1 MERELNKLNLYSENV
16 TAHNYDEIGLI
27 EKAITIEE
35 SKYITLR
42 DWSSDDLTHKICNI
56 FIRDLKHI
64 FQKLINL
71 NDLVEAKVQGRPIDD
86 FVTEANHISSDIVET
101 LVDISVYCD
110 GVGSAVNNNIFIGD
124 LMTDTKNIVEWAI
137 RAFNVM

>member
-1 MERELNKLNLYSENV
+1 MERELNKLNLYTENV
-16 TAHNYDEIGLI
+16 TAHTCDEIGLI

-56 FIRDLKHI
+56 LIRDLKHI
-64 FQKLINL
+64 FQRLINL

-101 LVDISVYCD
+101 LVDISIYCD
-110 GVGSAVNNNIFIGD
+110 GVSSAINNNIFIGD
-124 LMTDTKNIVEWAI
+124 LMTDTKNIAEWAI
-137 RAFNVM
+137 RAFNTI